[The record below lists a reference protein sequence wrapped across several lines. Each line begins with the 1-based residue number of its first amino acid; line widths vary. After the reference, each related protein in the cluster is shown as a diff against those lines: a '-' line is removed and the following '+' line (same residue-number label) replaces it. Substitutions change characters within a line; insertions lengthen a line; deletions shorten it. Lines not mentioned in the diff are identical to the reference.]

1 MSLRRSTCL
10 HALASTYALASS
22 FGQQQCDSIVDIDIT
37 ACKVM
42 FANQPCFAF
51 SLPSN
56 ALFACPSAAP
66 AHTAPL
72 APHFSL
78 LCPRFKPSLSIT
90 GEMGVVA
97 TLPLIAFFGFGVLS
111 KDDFNGFL
119 WNVVMLAMGGLALG
133 EQQDVSQKCGSVWKC
148 GGLPALGSVV
158 QSGHGEDWHW
168 VAVCPRGLLGIGLA
182 LTGVRGDGCW

>member
-1 MSLRRSTCL
+1 MSLRRSTCV

-22 FGQQQCDSIVDIDIT
+22 FGQQQCDSIIDIT
-37 ACKVM
+37 AREVM
-42 FANQPCFAF
+42 FANQACFAL

-56 ALFACPSAAP
+56 AFVACPCAAP
-66 AHTAPL
+66 AHTELL

-78 LCPRFKPSLSIT
+78 LCPPFKPSLSIT

-133 EQQDVSQKCGSVWKC
+133 EQQDLSQKCGSVWKC

-158 QSGHGEDWHW
+158 KSRHGEDWHL
-168 VAVCPRGLLGIGLA
+168 VAMFPRGLLGIDLG
-182 LTGVRGDGCW
+182 LTGVRGEIA